1 MADVNITRDGNEFL
15 VRAYS
20 PAGEEFVD
28 DMFGIILSKDADGN
42 WHQGE
47 AWPERAGARVVSPE
61 LIDDGFFEEAE
72 KRGIDIRCP

>member
-1 MADVNITRDGNEFL
+1 MADVTIVRDGNKFL

-28 DMFGIILSKDADGN
+28 DMFGIIVSIDADGN
-42 WHQGE
+42 GHQGE
-47 AWPERAGARVVSPE
+47 KWPERAGARVVRPQF
-61 LIDDGFFEEAE
+61 IDDGFFEEAE